1 MIAIQEEDIDI
12 VHLVNDAKSKDNG
25 AISIFIGTVRDDDI
39 EALSFECHIDVA
51 RENLHDIAK
60 QATELFHLS
69 TIDIIHRIGTLSIT
83 DTILVILVS
92 AGHRQEAIE
101 GCAWILERIKES
113 VPIWKKDLLKDG
125 QRWHD

>member
-12 VHLVNDAKSKDNG
+12 ANLIKNVKSKDNG

-39 EALSFECHIDVA
+39 AALFFECHTEVA
-51 RENLHDIAK
+51 LESLHGIAE

-69 TIDIIHRIGTLSIT
+69 TIDIIHRIGTLAIT

-92 AGHRQEAIE
+92 AGHRKEAIE

-113 VPIWKKDLLKDG
+113 VPIWKKDILENG

>member
-12 VHLVNDAKSKDNG
+12 ASLINSAKSKTNG
-25 AISIFIGTVRDDDI
+25 ATSIFIGTVRDDDI
-39 EALSFECHIDVA
+39 EALFFECHVEVA
-51 RENLHDIAK
+51 LESLHDIAK

-83 DTILVILVS
+83 ETILVILVS

-113 VPIWKKDLLKDG
+113 VPIWKKDLLEDG

>member
-12 VHLVNDAKSKDNG
+12 LHLINEAKSKDIG
-25 AISIFIGTVRDDDI
+25 AISIFIGTVRDDGI
-39 EALSFECHIDVA
+39 EALSFECDLDMA
-51 RENLHDIAK
+51 REYLHDIAK
-60 QATELFHLS
+60 QAATDFHLS

-92 AGHRQEAIE
+92 GGHRQETIA

-125 QRWHD
+125 HRWHD